1 MQRNPHRREDR
12 RVRFKKTSLLTKLI
26 ILVVAVYALVTLV
39 RLQDKITDAN
49 REVRQL
55 EEQVLYA
62 EQEYALVEQDLEE
75 LGSDKSVKKIA
86 RARLGMV
93 EAGEIIFH
101 DADMQD

>member
-1 MQRNPHRREDR
+1 M
-12 RVRFKKTSLLTKLI
+12 RFKKTSLLTKLVI
-26 ILVVAVYALVTLV
+26 FAVAIYALVTLV
-39 RLQDKITDAN
+39 RLQDRITEIN
-49 REVRQL
+49 REVSSL
-55 EEQVLYA
+55 EQQVLYA

-101 DADMQD
+101 DADMQN

>member
-1 MQRNPHRREDR
+1 MHILCRREDR
-12 RVRFKKTSLLTKLI
+12 RVRFKKTSLLTKLVI
-26 ILVVAVYALVTLV
+26 FAVAIYALVTLV
-39 RLQDKITDAN
+39 RLQDRITEIN
-49 REVRQL
+49 REVSSL
-55 EEQVLYA
+55 EQQVLYA

-101 DADMQD
+101 DADMQN

>member
-1 MQRNPHRREDR
+1 M
-12 RVRFKKTSLLTKLI
+12 RFKKTSLLTKLI

>member
-1 MQRNPHRREDR
+1 M
-12 RVRFKKTSLLTKLI
+12 RFKKTSLLTKLI

-62 EQEYALVEQDLEE
+62 EQEYALVEQDLDE
-75 LGSDKSVKKIA
+75 LGSDKSGKKIA

>member
-1 MQRNPHRREDR
+1 MHIILCRREAR
-12 RVRFKKTSLLTKLI
+12 RVRFKKTSLLTKLVI
-26 ILVVAVYALVTLV
+26 FAVAIYALVTLV
-39 RLQDKITDAN
+39 RLQDRITEIN
-49 REVRQL
+49 REVSSL
-55 EEQVLYA
+55 EQQVLYA

-101 DADMQD
+101 DADMQN